1 MVTIMLYIY
10 VCIPNYV
17 GTFTHG
23 INVCVYVCVPC
34 IKVTMNACDVCMY
47 ICKAMPT
54 CLAKSQK
61 VGGNS

>member
-23 INVCVYVCVPC
+23 KNVQLYVCMPC
-34 IKVTMNACDVCMY
+34 IKATMNVCDVCMC
-47 ICKAMPT
+47 ICKGMPT
-54 CLAKSQK
+54 C
-61 VGGNS
+61 